1 MHKYYILIPVL
12 LFPCIL
18 SAQFGSL
25 RGIVEDPVSGESI
38 IGANVAIEGHGKGTI
53 TDIEGK
59 FLIEN
64 IQTGNYT
71 VRISYIGFAT
81 LYKEISIRKDEI
93 TEIKAMLSEEEN
105 LLETV
110 VVKSVRNVA
119 SDIVVLNTIKESM
132 QIISGLSAE
141 SIRRTL
147 DSDASQ
153 VVKRIPGVTVISDR
167 FVVIRGLNERYN
179 TTLLHNINAPS
190 MEPDVRSFS
199 LDVIPSNI
207 IDQILIYKSPAPDL
221 PGDFS
226 GGAIK
231 IFTKSIPENNSMIF
245 DFSTGYRQGSS
256 LKNFQADE
264 RRTWYWTGIND
275 GANNLPDDF
284 PENLVVLSNSE
295 IDQAGSSL
303 PNNWG
308 SRKYNSGLD
317 YKFTLTN
324 SFRKTLGKKGAVL
337 GNITSVQYSN
347 SKTIFK
353 VMNRAY
359 EAYDFGGDQSKIRF
373 DFIDTEYGQEIMAG
387 VVHNWALRINDN
399 NVIEFKNL
407 YNHLTS
413 HDFIE
418 RTGNQVAQGFAVNN
432 FAFYNEYRGLYSG
445 QLIGTHRLLDQK
457 IKLEWIGSY
466 GHSFNELPDYRR
478 YRRNITDPETQE
490 SVLFV
495 PRGQTPDFLG
505 KFYSS
510 MNENIYSGALN
521 FEYKINGSSK
531 SNFIPVVK
539 TGFYFEDRQRSFSAR
554 NLGFSRGFNF
564 DESRLTPLSAEEL
577 FAPENISVQN
587 GIKLGENFSSGNFFD
602 ASNRLLAM
610 YFSLNIPVG
619 EKLNIF
625 GGIRIEDNLQILKS
639 PDRFREGTNTPP
651 FETVN
656 IDQVTVLPSVTLSYK
671 LSSKMVLKAVYG
683 KTINRPEFRE
693 ISPFGFYDFIYD
705 ATATGY
711 TFLRNAHI
719 DNFDLRWE
727 MYPSPNETVSFAL
740 FYKRFTDPIESLYG
754 NFGSEQN
761 TFLFRNTDKAYTRG
775 IEVDVRKSFTDVFEN
790 KILNNL
796 SLLANLSLMDSE
808 VTIGSELSDLLRVT
822 DRPLQGQSNFII
834 NSGLYYDD
842 RDIGLQIN
850 LIYNV
855 IGKRILL
862 VGAGA
867 IADTYEMPRNILD
880 LSISKSLGTRLTIK
894 AGIRDILNQE
904 FLLLQDGNED
914 GIFDRRNDQVFR
926 RFMPGTTYSLGFSY
940 KIY

>member
-1 MHKYYILIPVL
+1 MHNFLILTLVL
-12 LFPCIL
+12 LFPCML
-18 SAQFGSL
+18 HAQYGSL
-25 RGIVEDPVSGESI
+25 SGVVEDPVAGETV
-38 IGANVAIEGHGKGTI
+38 IGANVAIEGQGKGAV
-53 TDIEGK
+53 TDVEGR

-64 IQTGNYT
+64 VKAGNYT
-71 VRISYIGFAT
+71 IKISYIGFAT
-81 LYKEISIRKDEI
+81 QYKEVAIRKDEV
-93 TEIKAMLSEEEN
+93 TEIKITLSEEDN

-119 SDIVVLNTIKESM
+119 SDIAVLSTIKESM

-167 FVVIRGLNERYN
+167 FIVIRGLNERYN

-226 GGAIK
+226 GGAVK
-231 IFTKSIPENNSMIF
+231 IFTKSIPEDNTMTF
-245 DFSTGYRQGSS
+245 DVSTGYRQGSS
-256 LKNFQADE
+256 LRNFQADE
-264 RRTWYWTGIND
+264 RRTWHWTGIND
-275 GANNLPDDF
+275 GANNLPGSF
-284 PENLVVLSNSE
+284 PENLVVLGNSE
-295 IDQAGSSL
+295 IDQAGLSL

-308 SRKYNSGLD
+308 ARNYNSALD

-324 SFRKTLGKKGAVL
+324 SFRKTIGKKGMVL

-347 SKTIFK
+347 SKTVFN
-353 VMNRAY
+353 VVNRAY
-359 EAYDFGGDQSKIRF
+359 EAYDFVNDQSKIRF
-373 DFIDTEYGQEIMAG
+373 DFSDTEYGQEIMGG

-418 RTGNQVAQGFAVNN
+418 RRGNQVAQGFAVNN

-445 QLIGTHRLLDQK
+445 QIIGTHRLLNEA
-457 IKLEWIGSY
+457 IKMEWIGGY

-478 YRRNITDPETQE
+478 YRRNIVNAETQE
-490 SVLFV
+490 SILFV

-521 FEYKINGSSK
+521 FEYKIKEFGSTA
-531 SNFIPVVK
+531 FTPVVK
-539 TGFYFEDRQRSFSAR
+539 TGLYFEDRQRSFSAR

-564 DESRLTPLSAEEL
+564 DEAYLTSLSAEEL

-602 ASNRLLAM
+602 ASNRLWACYL
-610 YFSLNIPVG
+610 SLNIPVG
-619 EKLNIF
+619 EKFNIF
-625 GGIRIEDNLQILKS
+625 GGVRLEDNLQILKS
-639 PDRFREGTNTPP
+639 PERFREGTSTPP
-651 FETVN
+651 FETVT
-656 IDQVTVLPSVTLSYK
+656 IDQIVVLPSVTLSYK
-671 LSSKMVLKAVYG
+671 LNSKMVVKAVYG
-683 KTINRPEFRE
+683 KTVNRPEFRE

-711 TFLRNAHI
+711 AFLRNASI

-740 FYKRFTDPIESLYG
+740 FYKGFTDPIESLYG

-775 IEVDVRKSFTDVFEN
+775 IEVDVRKSFSGVF
-790 KILNNL
+790 NNRIFNNF
-796 SLLANLSLMDSE
+796 SLLANFSLMDSE
-808 VTIGSELSDLLRVT
+808 VKIGNELADLLRVA
-822 DRPLQGQSNFII
+822 DRPLQGQSDFIV

-842 RDIGLQIN
+842 TDIGLQVN

-880 LSISKSLGTRLTIK
+880 LSISKSIGPRLTVKI
-894 AGIRDILNQE
+894 GVRDILNQE
-904 FLLLQDGNED
+904 FLLLQDGNGD

-926 RFMPGTTYSLGFSY
+926 RFTPGSTYSLGFSY